1 MCIYKKWI
9 WFLGLA
15 LATAPQAFAQQA
27 GIVIKKVPVIT
38 FPQSLGEYTLVPGSL
53 RLISDCDTLLKY
65 RVDLD
70 QNSIVFT
77 DPAGC
82 DSVTLSYRVLSVNL
96 TKPQSLRSITAYDSL
111 PVFKEQAYGSQE
123 YLTER
128 KEELFGLGG
137 LQKTG
142 NITRGISFGNTQ
154 DVFVNSL
161 LNLQL
166 EGRIS
171 DDLTLTAAISDQNVP
186 FQPEGNTQQLQEF
199 DRVYIQLDHNK
210 GRLTAGD
217 LVMKNREGHFL
228 RYFKNVQGGQFTV
241 RSKPWSGQKA
251 ETTAGAAIAKGKFSS
266 QVVPVIEG
274 VLGPYRLRGPNNE
287 RFIIVI
293 ANSEKVFL
301 DGKQLI
307 RGFDY
312 DYVIDYNQGEIT
324 FSNRILITQFSRV
337 RVDFEFAERNY
348 SRTITQAAHYQQSE
362 KVDLYFN
369 IYREADNP
377 RNPLTTELS
386 EEDKIRLRASG
397 DNLLNA
403 FGSGIDSTGFI
414 ERQVMYRR
422 VDSLVVGQ
430 LYQVFV
436 YDTDPASAVFRLSF
450 TEVGVGKGN
459 YVLAQT
465 LASGRVYRWVAPVAG
480 IAQGNFEPLRL
491 LPTPK
496 ELGMATLG
504 VVLRSGKNH
513 QFFAEAA
520 ASRNDLNRFSDLDA
534 GDDQGTAI
542 KAGYQSQ
549 APVSIGRGYQFSG
562 LINAEFNQK
571 NFRFVDRLRSIEFDR
586 DWSADPK
593 STGYLADEH
602 IGQASLLIQ
611 KDPSNRLMF
620 ESIFRQRGSEVNG
633 MQQKLNLNKSWW
645 RFQQGTELFYMS
657 NDQGKQYSR
666 WLRLSQDLHLR
677 GKWIVPGYQYQI
689 DQNVVRNRATDSVLF
704 TAMNFEEHRIYLRSA
719 DSSSFMYLADYAIRY
734 DQAPLEGRLQRAN
747 RSETA
752 NFRLRSTSLKSQ
764 EVNTTFTYRKLETL
778 TQSSNQRAEETIM
791 GRFDWLGSF
800 FKQSLRTELTYA
812 LGTGRELR
820 REFVYLAVP
829 IGEGTHFWRDLNGNN
844 VQELDEF
851 FPAVTSDQRQF
862 IRLFVPTDEYIT
874 AYTNSLIYRL
884 TYNLP
889 SSWRTKGW
897 FKKQFSKLSTVSSIS
912 LENRVTNPL
921 PEFRYN
927 PFVAMSTSQSGLLS
941 RTQNTRATVFYN
953 RSNPSY
959 GADLAWSRVE
969 QRNLITGGFEGRA
982 ISEQRIGL
990 RRNLASRW
998 NSQTHVGWQQR
1009 NSESDVLTAR
1019 NFSIDNRELGEE
1031 LSYQPGNVL
1040 RLSLLGT
1047 LAERKGQT
1055 ASFENSSATVQ
1066 RLGIEAKI
1074 NQVLKRSIAL
1084 GINYVNIQFQGQ
1096 SNNALGVELLE
1107 ALLPGNNF
1115 TWTMNW
1121 QQKLTNGL
1129 QLNMNYEGRKSG
1141 DAPIVHIGRMQV
1153 SALF

>member
-1 MCIYKKWI
+1 MV
-9 WFLGLA
+9 GL
-15 LATAPQAFAQQA
+15 LTQTVFAQET
-27 GIVIKKVPVIT
+27 GIIIKKLAAVSY
-38 FPQSLGEYTLVPGSL
+38 PQSLGNYTIVPGSFKL
-53 RLISDCDTLLKY
+53 LSDCDSLLQYKLDLSQSTLLI
-65 RVDLD
+65 
-70 QNSIVFT
+70 SE
-77 DPAGC
+77 PAGC
-82 DSVTLSYRVLSVNL
+82 DSVTVMFRQLSINL
-96 TKPQSLRSITAYDSL
+96 ARKSNLRSLTAYDSL
-111 PVFKEQAYGSQE
+111 PVYKEQAYGSQE
-123 YLTER
+123 PLTER

-199 DRVYIQLDHNK
+199 DRVYIQLDHAN

-217 LVMKNREGHFL
+217 FVMKNKEGHFL
-228 RYFKNVQGGQFTV
+228 RYFKNVQGGQLTV

-251 ETTAGAAIAKGKFSS
+251 ETIAGAAIAKGKFSS
-266 QVVPVIEG
+266 QVVPVLEG

-293 ANSEKVFL
+293 ANSERVFL
-301 DGKQLI
+301 DGKQLV

-324 FSNRILITQFSRV
+324 FSNRVLITQFSRV
-337 RVDFEFAERNY
+337 RVDFEYAERNY

-362 KVDLYFN
+362 KVDVYFN
-369 IYREADNP
+369 VYREADNP

-386 EEDKIRLRASG
+386 EADKIRLSEAG

-403 FGSGIDSTGFI
+403 FGSGVDSTGFI

-422 VDSLVVGQ
+422 VDTIVNGLV
-430 LYQVFV
+430 YQAFV
-436 YDTDPASAVFRLSF
+436 YETDPATAVFRLSF
-450 TEVGVGKGN
+450 SEVGTNRGN

-465 LASGRVYRWVAPVAG
+465 LASGRVYRWVAPVGG

-504 VVLRSGKNH
+504 MIWRPGKNH
-513 QFFAEAA
+513 QLFAEAA
-520 ASRNDLNRFSDLDA
+520 ASRNDLNRFSSVDA
-534 GDDQGTAI
+534 GDDQGAAI
-542 KAGYQSQ
+542 KAGYRSN
-549 APVSIGRGYQFSG
+549 APVAIGKGYQFSG
-562 LINAEFNQK
+562 MLSAEFNQK
-571 NFRFVDRLRSIEFDR
+571 NFRFVDRLRPIEFDR
-586 DWSADPK
+586 DWSADP
-593 STGYLADEH
+593 SAPGYVADEN
-602 IGQASLLIQ
+602 IGQGSLLIE
-611 KDPSNRLMF
+611 KNAENKLLV
-620 ESIFRQRGSEVNG
+620 ESVFRRRGAEVNG
-633 MQQKLNLNKSWW
+633 MQHKLTMNKTWW
-645 RFQQGTELFYMS
+645 RFQQGTDLFYMA
-657 NDQGKQYSR
+657 NDQGAQYSR
-666 WLRLSQDLHLR
+666 WLRISQDLHLK
-677 GKWIVPGYQYQI
+677 GKYIIPGYQYQI
-689 DQNVVRNRATDSVLF
+689 DQNAVRNRATDSVIF
-704 TAMNFEEHRIYLRSA
+704 TAMNFEEHRVYLRSS
-719 DSSSFMYLADYAIRY
+719 DSSRLSYLADYAIRY

-752 NFRLRSTSLKSQ
+752 NIRFKSSNFRAQ
-764 EVNTTFTYRKLETL
+764 EVNTTFTYRKLETI
-778 TQSSNQRAEETIM
+778 TPNSNLRPEETIM

-800 FKQSLRTELTYA
+800 FKQNLRTELTYA

-829 IGEGTHFWRDLNGNN
+829 VGEGTHFWKDLNSNN

-851 FPAVTSDQRQF
+851 FPAVTTDQRQF

-884 TYNLP
+884 TFSFP
-889 SSWRTKGW
+889 SAWRNRDW
-897 FKKQFSKLSTVSSIS
+897 LRKQLSRLSTVSSVS
-912 LENRVTNPL
+912 LENRVTNPQ

-927 PFVAMSTSQSGLLS
+927 PFLAFNSAQEGVLS
-941 RTQNTRATVFYN
+941 RLQNTRATLFYN

-959 GADLAWSRVE
+959 GADMTWSRVE
-969 QRNLITGGFEGRA
+969 QRSLITGGFEGRA
-982 ISEQRIGL
+982 ISEQRLGF

-998 NSQTHVGWQQR
+998 NSQSTLTLQQR
-1009 NSESDVLTAR
+1009 NSDSDVLTAR
-1019 NFSIDNRELGEE
+1019 NFDINNRELGQE
-1031 LSYQPGNVL
+1031 LSFQPGNLL
-1040 RLSLLGT
+1040 RLSLIGT
-1047 LAERKGQT
+1047 LAERKGLSQ
-1055 ASFENSSATVQ
+1055 SSENLVATVQ
-1066 RLGIEAKI
+1066 RLGVEAKV
-1074 NQVLKRSIAL
+1074 NQVLKRTIAM
-1084 GINYVNIQFQGQ
+1084 GFNYVNIQFQGQ
-1096 SNNALGVELLE
+1096 ANSAVGVELLE

-1115 TWTMNW
+1115 TWSINW

-1129 QLNMNYEGRKSG
+1129 QLNLNYEGRKSG
-1141 DAPIVHIGRMQV
+1141 LAPIVHIGRMQV